1 MRDFLFVVTLLLVM
15 GFVSHAQDNHQ
26 KNRIT
31 TIEKGL
37 ALTVID
43 ASLKPSHVFISS
55 FKLRQAKRGDTAS
68 IYMYKNT
75 KIKRALAFMTRRD
88 RPKLA

>member
-1 MRDFLFVVTLLLVM
+1 MRTIFILIALVLGM
-15 GFVSHAQDNHQ
+15 GFVSHAQDNHLAN
-26 KNRIT
+26 KIT

-37 ALTVID
+37 ALTVIGTK
-43 ASLKPSHVFISS
+43 LKPSHGLMATSIF
-55 FKLRQAKRGDTAS
+55 RQAKSGDTAS

-75 KIKRALAFMTRRD
+75 KIKRALAFTTKRD